1 MKESMKQESTEKIS
15 GILRSNTVSRSRV
28 QSISLSMQP
37 SLQVRFKHM
46 FSEINKGACTTM
58 KN

>member
-1 MKESMKQESTEKIS
+1 MEKSTKQESTEKIS
-15 GILRSNTVSRSRV
+15 GILRSNTASQSQV
-28 QSISLSMQP
+28 QSMPLSMQP

-46 FSEINKGACTTM
+46 FSEINKRVCTTM

>member
-1 MKESMKQESTEKIS
+1 MEKSTKQESTEKIS
-15 GILRSNTVSRSRV
+15 GILRPNTASQSQV
-28 QSISLSMQP
+28 QSMPLSMQP

-46 FSEINKGACTTM
+46 FSEINKRVCTTM